1 MINKIGYI
9 FDKKE
14 KLKFVI
20 LTIMVVIGSF
30 FELLSIS
37 LFSPFIELIM
47 DSEAINDNAVLVY
60 IKNLLSLQKTE
71 DFLTLLAIVIM
82 LVYIIKNIFIIWQKN
97 VIYQFS
103 YGMQRK
109 LSTRLLKA
117 YMHEPYT
124 FHLKKNISELQRSM
138 QEDAGQFANGMLHFM
153 EMVAEV
159 CVCIVIGVYLFI
171 VSKSITVIIVG
182 LLIICLGIFTVITK
196 KYSHEWGIEGQKSKA
211 KIYQWMNQA
220 LGGIKEIKVLNR
232 ENIFVRNYDEYHG
245 RYVRVLRLNRLIGT
259 MPKYIIE
266 MVSIVGMLV
275 AIIVKMHFGQK
286 ELQDFVP
293 QLATFAVAAFRLL
306 PATGRINE
314 HMSAVIYASPS
325 VDLIFHDLKE
335 VEALDYTN
343 KPVDQTWRFD
353 RQLDIKHV
361 SYHYPDSSVNVIE
374 DVSFKIEKGKTVAFI
389 GASGAGKSTM
399 VDIILGLL
407 PPTMGKVLADDL
419 DIYKNLPTWQKEIGY
434 IPQTIYL
441 SDDTIRNNIAFG
453 IDEKQID
460 EEAIERA
467 LKQAQLFE
475 FVDSL
480 TEGLDTLVG
489 DRGVR
494 LSGGQRQRIGIARA
508 LYHNPEVLVLD
519 EATSALDTDTEKA
532 VMEAIDNFKG
542 EKTIII
548 IAHRLTTIKNADIV
562 YEVADGK
569 VNPKQ

>member
-14 KLKFVI
+14 KLKFAI

-47 DSEAINDNAVLVY
+47 DSEAINDNTVLVY

-82 LVYIIKNIFIIWQKN
+82 LVYIIKNVFIIWQKN

-182 LLIICLGIFTVITK
+182 LLIICLGIFTAITK

-335 VEALDYTN
+335 VETLDYTN
-343 KPVDQTWRFD
+343 KPVDQTWHFN

-361 SYHYPDSSVNVIE
+361 SYHYPDSGVNVIE

-480 TEGLDTLVG
+480 AEGLDTLVG

>member
-182 LLIICLGIFTVITK
+182 LLIICLSIFTVITK

-480 TEGLDTLVG
+480 AEGLDTLVG

>member
-14 KLKFVI
+14 KLKFAI

-47 DSEAINDNAVLVY
+47 DSKAINDNTVLVY

-82 LVYIIKNIFIIWQKN
+82 LVYIIKNVFIIWQKN

-182 LLIICLGIFTVITK
+182 LLITCLGIFTVITK

-343 KPVDQTWRFD
+343 KPVDQTWHFD

-389 GASGAGKSTM
+389 GASGAGKSTI

-480 TEGLDTLVG
+480 AEGLDTLVG